1 MSRSGYSDDW
11 DNSVYLWRGAVNSA
25 VNGKRGQAFLRD
37 LRDALEAKPEK
48 TLVKGALETEDGN
61 HCALGVIGHLRG
73 IDMPKGEIDDYY
85 EDTTRNMAYM
95 LGIAPAL
102 AQEIVYLND
111 EADDYYGRRTDEDR
125 YNKVLQWVKENIH
138 A

>member
-1 MSRSGYSDDW
+1 MD
-11 DNSVYLWRGAVNSA
+11 
-25 VNGKRGQAFLRD
+25 K
-37 LRDALEAKPEK
+37 
-48 TLVKGALETEDGN
+48 
-61 HCALGVIGHLRG
+61 H
-73 IDMPKGEIDDYY
+73 
-85 EDTTRNMAYM
+85 MAYM

-111 EADDYYGRRTDEDR
+111 EADDYYGRQTDEDR